1 MKNKKHAAMLLL
13 STFLIVTSGY
23 VFAQDTVL
31 RIAPYSE
38 VKESLFA
45 QIEADTTSEG
55 EWPAV
60 EGRIYELDGGGI
72 YINQDIFYVEA
83 GKTLHI
89 RSNNGAKAVIYQ
101 FPTGTGDNPQNPPGY
116 FARSRGGDII
126 LENLAI
132 SGYDETSDD
141 PENGKFDQLYTVQGN
156 FLRTDSEG
164 ASIILKGNIFS
175 NISGQVLRTN
185 ASTEKIHIEDN
196 IFANLGAL
204 STSNFGA
211 GKGIDLRESTTD
223 SLIMINNT
231 FVNYQDRIIRHYN
244 FGNPLEGTGDI
255 LYGRIEHN
263 TFVNGMGFHGVLSL
277 GNVGPNIIIKNN
289 LFVDAF
295 AGGEDSTDVTRT
307 AEWANT
313 GASYG
318 NGNPKMSWIFAA
330 PNDTTTWTISNNY
343 YALSEEGLNFINS
356 YDTVGIGSPLSDYIK
371 SALGDDAASAFSMID
386 DPGLTNIPELM
397 IGMLTYYRE
406 IANRTKDTPNDVWD
420 PAQHDFDRKP
430 ITYFVNDFDASY
442 ATSSEAYTGSD
453 LGLPVGDLNWFPDKK
468 AEYIV
473 KTDVEEDRFDLP
485 NRITLEQN
493 YPNPFNP
500 ATNITYALPATQRV
514 SLKVYDVLG
523 REVATLINNEVVAAG
538 SYTISFNASSLAS
551 GVYIY
556 RLVGENMTVTRK
568 MTLIK

>member
-1 MKNKKHAAMLLL
+1 MLLL
-13 STFLIVTSGY
+13 STLLIALSGY
-23 VFAQDTVL
+23 VKAQDAVL
-31 RIAPYSE
+31 RIPPYSE
-38 VKESLFA
+38 VQMSLMA
-45 QIEADTTSEG
+45 QIDADTTSEG

-72 YINQDIFYVEA
+72 YLNQDLRYIEA
-83 GKTLHI
+83 GETIHI
-89 RSNNGAKAVIYQ
+89 RSNNDQKPIIYL
-101 FPTGTGDNPQNPPGY
+101 FPTGVGDNPQNPPGY
-116 FARSRGGDII
+116 FLRTRGGDII

-132 SGYDETSDD
+132 SGYDELSDD
-141 PENGKFDQLYTVQGN
+141 PENGVFDQLYTVQGN

-164 ASIILKGNIFS
+164 ASITLKGNIFS
-175 NISGQVLRTN
+175 NIAGQVLRTN
-185 ASTEKIHIEDN
+185 ASTVKLHIEDN

-277 GNVGPNIIIKNN
+277 GNVGPDIIIKNN

-295 AGGEDSTDVTRT
+295 AGGADSTDVTRT

-318 NGNPKMSWIFAA
+318 NGNSKMSWIFAA
-330 PNDTTTWTISNNY
+330 PNDSTEWTVSNNY
-343 YALSEEGLNFINS
+343 YALSTEGQAFINQ
-356 YDTVGIGSPLSDYIK
+356 YDTVTVGNPLSEYIMGEL
-371 SALGDDAASAFSMID
+371 SDPSSAFMMIE
-386 DPGLTNIPELM
+386 DPVLADKPALM
-397 IGMLTYYRE
+397 TGMLTYYRE

-420 PAQHDFDRKP
+420 PAIHDFDRKP
-430 ITYFVNDFDASY
+430 ITYFVSDFDASY
-442 ATSSEAYTGSD
+442 STSSDAYTGSD
-453 LGLPVGDLNWFPDKK
+453 QSLPVGDLNWFPDKK
-468 AEYIV
+468 AEYTMTNSEV
-473 KTDVEEDRFDLP
+473 EDFDVP
-485 NRITLEQN
+485 NQISLEQN

-500 ATNITYALPATQRV
+500 ATNIAYSLPATQRV
-514 SLKVYDVLG
+514 TLKVFDMLG
-523 REVATLINNEVVAAG
+523 REVATLINNEVITSGAHTV
-538 SYTISFNASSLAS
+538 SFNAASLAS

-556 RLVGENMTVTRK
+556 QLVGEGMSLTRK